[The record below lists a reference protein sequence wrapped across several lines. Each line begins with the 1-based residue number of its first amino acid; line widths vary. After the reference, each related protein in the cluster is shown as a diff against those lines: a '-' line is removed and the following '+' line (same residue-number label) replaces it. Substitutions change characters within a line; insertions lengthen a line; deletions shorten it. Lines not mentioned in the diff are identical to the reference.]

1 MVYSDWLK
9 ILETCM
15 LYWLI
20 RLYGFVH
27 YRSVLPWSQQ
37 SGYQIPTKMP
47 NLFDDSLNASGV
59 KRKLLLT
66 VQSCANKLPGVIHLP
81 IKTKPHITELLLM
94 KTVMTLKNYG
104 KFCVLPYTVSLTRF
118 FHQIVHKKNWLN
130 SLPLFL
136 PIRLLK
142 SESLFPVLHLFP
154 SLSPLNLPGLVKFDD
169 ASRDDI
175 AKVIKNSPT
184 KSCLLDPWPTFLV
197 KDCLDILLPSITKLV
212 NCSLLEGAVPDGF
225 KSAVVTPLIKKSS
238 LSKDE
243 LKNYRPVSG
252 LSFISKLVERVVAS
266 QLSRHVSLH
275 GLENEYQ
282 SAYRR
287 GHSTETALLSIKNQI
302 HLSLARGEATAV
314 VLLDQS
320 AAFDTIDHDKLLDCL
335 RKWFS
340 VGGRC
345 LDWFKSYLSDRTQ
358 CIKIGSVL
366 SEARKLKFG
375 VPQGSVLG
383 PIFFSLYTT
392 PLSKV
397 ISKHPDVKFHFYADD
412 TQLFIHLK
420 HKNAKIAFDRLGKC
434 LEDVKLWLCANKLKL
449 NADKTDFII
458 FGTKSQQEK
467 FNPFFPVN
475 ILGESLIPSDAVKNL
490 GVWFDSDFFFTKH
503 VKNVCKLCF
512 IQMRDLRQIR
522 QYLTRDAA
530 LTAANALVGSGLDYC
545 NSLFRG
551 LSVANLRKLQCIQ
564 NSLARIVCRT
574 T

>member
-1 MVYSDWLK
+1 MQ
-9 ILETCM
+9 TRC
-15 LYWLI
+15 
-20 RLYGFVH
+20 
-27 YRSVLPWSQQ
+27 
-37 SGYQIPTKMP
+37 
-47 NLFDDSLNASGV
+47 NSL
-59 KRKLLLT
+59 
-66 VQSCANKLPGVIHLP
+66 ANKDKATYYRALVNENSDDPKKLWQVLRS
-81 IKTKPHITELLLM
+81 
-94 KTVMTLKNYG
+94 TLHCIPDKVPPSHN
-104 KFCVLPYTVSLTRF
+104 S
-118 FHQIVHKKNWLN
+118 HKKLADHFAAFFTNKIAKIRESFSSSSSF
-130 SLPLFL
+130 SLP
-136 PIRLLK
+136 
-142 SESLFPVLHLFP
+142 SPVNP
-154 SLSPLNLPGLVKFDD
+154 PGLVKFDD
-169 ASRDDI
+169 ASPDDI

-212 NCSLLEGAVPDGF
+212 NCSLSEGAVPDGF

-238 LSKDE
+238 LSKDD

-275 GLENEYQ
+275 GLENENQ

-320 AAFDTIDHDKLLDCL
+320 AAFDTIDHDKHLDCL
-335 RKWFS
+335 RKWIS

-358 CIKIGSVL
+358 CK
-366 SEARKLKFG
+366 KKMN
-375 VPQGSVLG
+375 
-383 PIFFSLYTT
+383 
-392 PLSKV
+392 
-397 ISKHPDVKFHFYADD
+397 
-412 TQLFIHLK
+412 
-420 HKNAKIAFDRLGKC
+420 KNAKTAFDRLGKC

-449 NADKTDFII
+449 NAAKTDFII
-458 FGTKSQQEK
+458 FGSKSQQEK
-467 FNPFFPVN
+467 LTPFFPVN

-490 GVWFDSDFFFTKH
+490 GVWFDSDFSFTKH
-503 VKNVCKLCF
+503 VKSECKLCF

-530 LTAANALVGSGLDYC
+530 LMAANALVGSRLDYC

-551 LSVANLRKLQCIQ
+551 LSVSNLRKLQCIQ
-564 NSLARIVCRT
+564 NSLARIVCRATCLSHT
-574 T
+574 TPLRKALHWLPIRHRCIFKTALLVYKYLHTNCPKYLSPFLKVRQCAYNTRLSQSDGITLHVPQYQPSIYKSTKQFGLSFAYDSPKIWNELPDDV

>member
-1 MVYSDWLK
+1 MN
-9 ILETCM
+9 
-15 LYWLI
+15 
-20 RLYGFVH
+20 
-27 YRSVLPWSQQ
+27 P
-37 SGYQIPTKMP
+37 
-47 NLFDDSLNASGV
+47 
-59 KRKLLLT
+59 
-66 VQSCANKLPGVIHLP
+66 
-81 IKTKPHITELLLM
+81 
-94 KTVMTLKNYG
+94 
-104 KFCVLPYTVSLTRF
+104 
-118 FHQIVHKKNWLN
+118 
-130 SLPLFL
+130 
-136 PIRLLK
+136 
-142 SESLFPVLHLFP
+142 
-154 SLSPLNLPGLVKFDD
+154 PGLFKFDD
-169 ASRDDI
+169 ASPDNI

-335 RKWFS
+335 RKWFG

-383 PIFFSLYTT
+383 PILFSLYNT

-434 LEDVKLWLCANKLKL
+434 LEDVKLWLCSNKLKL
-449 NADKTDFII
+449 NADKTDFIL
-458 FGTKSQQEK
+458 FGAKSQQEK
-467 FNPFFPVN
+467 LNPFFPVN

-490 GVWFDSDFFFTKH
+490 GVWFDSDFSFTKH

-522 QYLTRDAA
+522 QYLTHDAA
-530 LTAANALVGSGLDYC
+530 LTAANTLVGSRLDYC

-574 T
+574 TCLSHTTPLRKALHWLPIRHRCIFKTALLVYKYLHTNCPKYFSPFLKVRQCAYNTRLSQSDGIILHVPQYQPSIYKSTKQFGLSFAYDAPKIWNELPDNVRSATSIASFRKKLKAYLFCQAYPP